1 MAYIGGNPG
10 YQDVAMLKGDVIIS
24 HSAADTVGIF
34 DTVQRR
40 VISAI
45 KVPKPRGI
53 ATDERTGMA
62 YVAGAGDSGI
72 VVISSQD
79 WKQKGS
85 IPLKLQP
92 GPLCISADGKLLFVG
107 DDQDQS
113 ISVVNLAGNNEVNT
127 QFVDGH
133 PQALAFDRVQ
143 NRVYASLEDQKQVIV
158 LDPDLHVLQRFM
170 VMGSQPS
177 ALVLDSP
184 SRRVYVAV
192 RYAVLML
199 DADSGKELARVPAP
213 AGVDSLWLD
222 RASGKLYA
230 TSEDEIDVIRANN
243 SSLILLDTM
252 PLQVRSHGI
261 AVDSTKN
268 TIYLPAGREGR
279 SLVLILKPIE
289 PVPGS
294 VDASREAMVH

>member
-1 MAYIGGNPG
+1 
-10 YQDVAMLKGDVIIS
+10 
-24 HSAADTVGIF
+24 
-34 DTVQRR
+34 
-40 VISAI
+40 
-45 KVPKPRGI
+45 
-53 ATDERTGMA
+53 MA